1 MVYSC
6 TWQCLVNLW
15 CSEAIHMTTC
25 PTWES
30 VYEFLE
36 RLLYVNFFWWEH
48 YISSCSIPTGIT
60 EITLFKNNRFM
71 WRSIL
76 LFFLSKSYFCNGE
89 GSFCLVVHA
98 GRWYRSCQFPGD
110 KSSNL
115 SVLANHGDKTVSSRR
130 MSCLL
135 FASAQPWHIMLIL
148 FVSMLTEWTKWLN
161 DR

>member
-36 RLLYVNFFWWEH
+36 HLLYVNFFWWEH

-60 EITLFKNNRFM
+60 EITLFKNNKFM

-110 KSSNL
+110 KSSNP
-115 SVLANHGDKTVSSRR
+115 SVLANHGDRQWAFETR

-135 FASAQPWHIMLIL
+135 LHLPSHG
-148 FVSMLTEWTKWLN
+148 SSY
-161 DR
+161 